1 MQSFTKING
10 ALREKCGIFYQRN
23 TNITKTEGMAQSYKN
38 RKLAVGIYGC
48 VVVGKG
54 HMEGSI
60 TQSGLLQ
67 NYQLISYRRHTH
79 AHTQRGR
86 ERQRDRQVEEQTQKD
101 RVRLRKRKRIKSK
114 TKKKINTIA
123 SCSLPDYCHVWLYT
137 GK

>member
-23 TNITKTEGMAQSYKN
+23 TSITKTEGMAQSYKN

-79 AHTQRGR
+79 TQRGR
-86 ERQRDRQVEEQTQKD
+86 ERQRDRQVEKQTQKD